1 MARRRFRLAVVSVAL
16 IGSLHHVAGQGRG
29 VPGSMAFFSAREGE
43 MTKVFNGGDR
53 STVVASF
60 GFGLKP

>member
-1 MARRRFRLAVVSVAL
+1 MERRRFRLAVMSVAQL
-16 IGSLHHVAGQGRG
+16 GSPHHVAAQGRG

-43 MTKVFNGGDR
+43 TTKVFNGGDR
-53 STVVASF
+53 SAVVASF